1 MSLSR
6 LSGLYDTP
14 IGTYTYDE
22 ILWLYDYNS
31 SIEEEETF
39 KYPLD
44 TVRIR
49 KNNEGL

>member
-1 MSLSR
+1 MSLIKI
-6 LSGLYDTP
+6 GLYDTP

-22 ILWLYDYNS
+22 ILWIYDYNS

>member
-1 MSLSR
+1 MSLNR
-6 LSGLYDTP
+6 WAGLYDTA
-14 IGTYTYDE
+14 IGTYTYE
-22 ILWLYDYNS
+22 ELLWLYDYNS

-49 KNNEGL
+49 KNNEGI